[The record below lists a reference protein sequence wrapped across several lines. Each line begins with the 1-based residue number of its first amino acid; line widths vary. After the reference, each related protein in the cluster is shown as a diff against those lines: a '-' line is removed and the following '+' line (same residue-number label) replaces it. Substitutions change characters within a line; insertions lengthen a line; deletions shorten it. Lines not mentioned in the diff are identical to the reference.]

1 MSEAL
6 AAIRPS
12 VTEAKFSKRQ
22 QEVLSAVLDLM
33 VDEGGAL
40 TMERVAKSAS
50 CSKETL
56 YKWFG
61 DRQGLLTATVQWQAS
76 KVRIS
81 PIDDDNLDE
90 VTLRDVLV
98 RFARDWLAV
107 LSSDVSIALNRMAI
121 SHAGSASSDLGSIV
135 LQNGPFAMRRRLL
148 PVLVMGRDAGYLK
161 FENGGEVFS
170 CFFGLVV
177 RDIQIRVLLGEDVT
191 LSEAQIA
198 KKAGTATDQFF
209 ALYGKKNQL
218 KSTK

>member
-1 MSEAL
+1 MPKALATIPPQTSEA
-6 AAIRPS
+6 
-12 VTEAKFSKRQ
+12 EFSKRQ

-33 VDEGGAL
+33 VGGGGAL
-40 TMERVAKSAS
+40 TMERVARSAS

-81 PIDDDNLDE
+81 PVDGNALDE
-90 VTLRDVLV
+90 ATLREALIS
-98 RFARDWLAV
+98 FARDWLAV
-107 LSSDVSIALNRMAI
+107 LTSDVSIALNRMAI

-148 PVLVMGRDAGYLK
+148 PVLEAGRDAEHLEFADGA
-161 FENGGEVFS
+161 EAFS

-177 RDIQIRVLLGEDVT
+177 RDFQIRVLLGEDVS

-198 KKAGTATDQFF
+198 REAEAATKQFF
-209 ALYGKKNQL
+209 ALYGQKS

>member
-1 MSEAL
+1 MPKALATTQPQVSEA
-6 AAIRPS
+6 I
-12 VTEAKFSKRQ
+12 FSKRQ

-33 VDEGGAL
+33 VGEGGAL

-61 DRQGLLTATVQWQAS
+61 DRQGLLSATVQWQAS

-81 PIDDDNLDE
+81 PIDGDTLDE
-90 VTLRDVLV
+90 ATLRDALV

-107 LSSDVSIALNRMAI
+107 LTSDVSIALNRMAI

-148 PVLVMGRDAGYLK
+148 PVLVMGRDAGHLQ
-161 FENGGEVFS
+161 FDNGAEAFS

-177 RDIQIRVLLGEDVT
+177 RDIQIRVLLGEDVS
-191 LSEAQIA
+191 LNEAQIA
-198 KKAGTATDQFF
+198 REAGVATKQFF
-209 ALYGKKNQL
+209 ALYGKK
-218 KSTK
+218 STK